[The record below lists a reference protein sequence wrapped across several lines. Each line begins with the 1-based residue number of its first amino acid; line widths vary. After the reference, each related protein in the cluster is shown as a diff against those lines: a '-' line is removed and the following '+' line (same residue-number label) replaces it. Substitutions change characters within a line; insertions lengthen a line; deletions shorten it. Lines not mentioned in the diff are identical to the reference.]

1 MSKHEVK
8 SGADP
13 RNTLRSQDGGVLS
26 PPFRRRRPPARPDDS
41 KLSWI
46 CADMGLSDDWF
57 WDEMRHLIQTAYS
70 LCDFVFHPI
79 AGVELMNVFV
89 GI

>member
-1 MSKHEVK
+1 M
-8 SGADP
+8 
-13 RNTLRSQDGGVLS
+13 LS
-26 PPFRRRRPPARPDDS
+26 PHSVVVARPHARMTV

-70 LCDFVFHPI
+70 SYDFVFHPI
-79 AGVELMNVFV
+79 AGVEFMNVFV